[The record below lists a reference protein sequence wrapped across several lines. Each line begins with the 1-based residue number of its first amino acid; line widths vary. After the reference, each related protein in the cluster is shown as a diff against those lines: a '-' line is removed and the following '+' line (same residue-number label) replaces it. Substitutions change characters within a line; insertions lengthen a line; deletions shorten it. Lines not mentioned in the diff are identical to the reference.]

1 MKQENLQALFQA
13 VVNTFVSERD
23 IAISKMNRAINEND
37 PNAEEIVIEQMRNL
51 TIAKMNI
58 ANTQEEVA
66 IIQRKIQEQS
76 LKQKEEKE
84 SSNEE
89 GAPSGNKTE

>member
-13 VVNTFVSERD
+13 VVNTFVAERD
-23 IAISKMNRAINEND
+23 IAISKMNRAINEGSPD
-37 PNAEEIVIEQMRNL
+37 AEEIVLEQMRNL

-66 IIQRKIQEQS
+66 IIQRKLQEQS
-76 LKQKEEKE
+76 LKQKEPEDKFDE
-84 SSNEE
+84 N
-89 GAPSGNKTE
+89 APSGNRSE